1 MVRGLGIIIAN
12 IIGSNVEP
20 QRPPIGSE
28 EIITEL
34 NIQMVSEATLED
46 LITE

>member
-12 IIGSNVEP
+12 IIGSNIEA
-20 QRPPIGSE
+20 QIPPIGSQ

-34 NIQMVSEATLED
+34 NIQMVSETTLQD